1 MKTQMTKIRQNNFEI
16 EEEQA
21 GQHFDFKIYHKIT
34 ATEPLVKVTI
44 IPRMYGQLIFN
55 EDANEIQRRNRSPF
69 SKYCSNNWMSM

>member
-21 GQHFDFKIYHKIT
+21 GQHFDFNIYHKIT

-44 IPRMYGQLIFN
+44 FN
-55 EDANEIQRRNRSPF
+55 GTALGIE
-69 SKYCSNNWMSM
+69 K